1 MELFAPI
8 GAQVMILPSD
18 HGISALAA
26 GISGL
31 RPRISSTMESHLPR
45 NATPQDIADYL
56 VGGYNDSTGIP
67 YTRFDPDARGP
78 IKADIGGLTAQGQQ
92 LARWAMEAWESVADV
107 EFRVVSRGADLTFQD
122 HRGGAHADPKAGPD
136 GLITEAAINVSS
148 SWIDKYGSGVDSY
161 TFRTYMHEIG
171 HVLGLG
177 HTGPYNGGADY
188 RDAIF
193 ANDSWQ
199 LSVMSYL
206 GQDENPNIEASRAS
220 NVMPMPADLLA
231 IRALWGAP
239 KEHYADGDT
248 IWGIGSNIDNYLG
261 EMFRGMA
268 DHAASDAYD
277 LQPISFYIED
287 HGGHDRIDF
296 SHSGLHQTVDLRPGA
311 TSSVLSF
318 SNNMHTSKDTLIED
332 FFSGDGNDRII
343 GNAAGN
349 EIRGGGRDDLI
360 RGLAGKDSLHG
371 DDGSDRLVGGGGG
384 DELRGGGHEDVL
396 KGQRGADRLWGGE
409 GGDRLIGGGGGDRLF
424 GGDHGD
430 RLLGQGGRDRLAGE
444 AGGDRLFGGAGKDHL
459 DGGDGGDR
467 LDGGGG
473 RDRLDGG
480 GQSDVLSGGRGGDH
494 LDGGDG
500 GDLLD
505 GQGGHDRIFGG
516 TGADELFGGIGRD
529 SLDGGDQGDV
539 LKGGGGKDH
548 LDGGEMGDLLDGGA
562 GHDTLIGG
570 GGGDRLSGGNGNDG
584 LDGGDG
590 SDRLD
595 GQNGDDRLIGGT
607 GADEL
612 FGGTGDDHLD
622 GGEMGD
628 LLEGRAGHD
637 TLIGDGGGDRMIG
650 GGGND
655 RLEGGAQSDT
665 LDGGDGDDLLTGGDG
680 GDRLD
685 GQAGD
690 DRLFG
695 GAGIDQ
701 LRGGEGNDRLE
712 GGEMGDVLRGEAGED
727 HLLGGDG
734 LDLLFGDAGD
744 DRLDGGLA
752 PDSLTGGDGAD
763 TFVFA
768 AGYGTDTITDFTVG
782 EDRIELHADL
792 MAGLTAQG
800 AADLAREAD
809 GKLVLNFGT
818 GRLMLEG
825 VGEEALSADSFILV

>member
-1 MELFAPI
+1 
-8 GAQVMILPSD
+8 
-18 HGISALAA
+18 
-26 GISGL
+26 
-31 RPRISSTMESHLPR
+31 MESHLPR

-78 IKADIGGLTAQGQQ
+78 IKADIGGLTAEGQQ
-92 LARWAMEAWESVADV
+92 LARWAMDAWESVADV
-107 EFRVVSRGADLTFQD
+107 EFKVVSRGAALTFED
-122 HRGGAHADPKAGPD
+122 HRGGAHADPEAGKD

-148 SWIDKYGSGVDSY
+148 SWIDKYGAGVDSY

-193 ANDSWQ
+193 SNDSWQ

-239 KEHYADGDT
+239 EEHYADGDT
-248 IWGIGSNIDNYLG
+248 IWGIGSNLDNYLG
-261 EMFRGMA
+261 DMFRGMA

-311 TSSVLSF
+311 VSSVLSF
-318 SNNMHTSKDTLIED
+318 SNNMHISKDTLIED

-360 RGLAGKDSLHG
+360 RGLAGRDSLHG
-371 DDGSDRLVGGGGG
+371 DDGSDRLVGGSGG

-409 GGDRLIGGGGGDRLF
+409 GGDRLIGGGGADRLF

-529 SLDGGDQGDV
+529 SLDGGDQGD
-539 LKGGGGKDH
+539 
-548 LDGGEMGDLLDGGA
+548 LLDGGA

-570 GGGDRLSGGNGNDG
+570 GGGDR
-584 LDGGDG
+584 
-590 SDRLD
+590 
-595 GQNGDDRLIGGT
+595 
-607 GADEL
+607 
-612 FGGTGDDHLD
+612 
-622 GGEMGD
+622 M
-628 LLEGRAGHD
+628 
-637 TLIGDGGGDRMIG
+637 MG

-685 GQAGD
+685 GQQGD

-712 GGEMGDVLRGEAGED
+712 GGDMGDVLRGEAGED

-768 AGYGTDTITDFTVG
+768 VGYGTDTITDFTVG

-792 MAGLTAQG
+792 MQGLTAQG
-800 AADLAREAD
+800 AADLARESD

-818 GRLMLEG
+818 GRLFLEG
-825 VGEEALSADSFILV
+825 LGEDALSADSFILV